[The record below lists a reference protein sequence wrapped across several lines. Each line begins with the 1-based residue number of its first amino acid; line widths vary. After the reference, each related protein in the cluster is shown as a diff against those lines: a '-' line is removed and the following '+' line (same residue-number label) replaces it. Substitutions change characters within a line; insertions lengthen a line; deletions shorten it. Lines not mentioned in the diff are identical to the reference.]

1 MCGCKE
7 IVRVPQKTLD
17 SLASP
22 DYLWRVRA
30 KPAELTSD
38 DILRIRRSLGM
49 SQDQFGDLVGVKM
62 MTVSRWERGFTKV
75 SDAYSTTIR
84 TRVAEYKKNGR

>member
-1 MCGCKE
+1 MWL
-7 IVRVPQKTLD
+7 VPPNSLD

-22 DYLWRVRA
+22 DYLWLVKA
-30 KPAELTSD
+30 KPVELTNEQVHG
-38 DILRIRRSLGM
+38 IRRSLGM
-49 SQDQFGDLVGVKM
+49 TQIEFGDLIGVTM

-84 TRVAEYKKNGR
+84 TRVAEYKKKVG